1 MKYLLDTHIWLWS
14 SMQPERLS
22 RRVTRI
28 LADTQNELL
37 LSPISI
43 WELTLLC
50 RKGRLR
56 VLPDIPSW
64 VATSVSDLRLVE
76 APLTIEVALAVPSI
90 SFSHGDPADH
100 LLAASAK
107 VLDLTLIT
115 ADDHLM
121 ALPGIQVLANR

>member
-14 SMQPERLS
+14 SMEPDRLS
-22 RRVTRI
+22 RRVART
-28 LADTQNELL
+28 LADTQNELW

-43 WELTLLC
+43 WELAILC

-64 VATSVSDLRLVE
+64 VATSVSDLQLVE
-76 APLTIEVALAVPSI
+76 APLTIEVALTVPWI

-100 LLAASAK
+100 FLAASAK
-107 VLDLTLIT
+107 VFDLTLIT
-115 ADDHLM
+115 ADDHML
-121 ALPGIQVLANR
+121 ALPGIEVLANR